1 MADIQHNRKIRIGD
15 VLKELD
21 YINDDELEEALAYQR
36 EHRGVRL
43 GQTLINLGYITEDQ
57 MLDALSKRLDVP
69 LVDIGAVDVDIDAV
83 RLVPENVAQE
93 TSTLPIAATDS
104 TITIVTDDPLNFYGI
119 EEIRQLTGRSVEVK
133 LAKHTPIV
141 RAQQYYYAEVNPFT
155 EAEDASLD
163 FNSLSDLAQI
173 DVTADASDAPIVNLL
188 NSLIQRAYRAGA
200 SDIHIEPF
208 QDFTNIRI
216 RVDGIIND
224 YLTVSRTV
232 HAPLLARVKIVSNM
246 DIAERYL
253 PQDGHF
259 RTMVAGEDVNVRVSV
274 IPTVY
279 GEKAVLRLLSN
290 NTKIEHT
297 TTYGMLDG
305 DYEKFCKI
313 LAAPN
318 GIIYLTGPT
327 GSGKTTTLYMVL
339 QALSNELV
347 NISTIEDP
355 VEKNIPRI
363 TQVQVNE
370 TAGLTFDVGLRSL
383 MRQDPD
389 IIMVGETRDATTA
402 AIAVRAA
409 ITGHLVFSTLHTN
422 NAASSIAR
430 LIDMGVEPFMV
441 SSSLAG
447 VVAQRLMRK
456 VCPHCAEQRAATEH
470 EVEIL
475 GLAPGTQVMLTEG
488 KGCRNCNQTG
498 YRDRIAIHEI
508 LQVDRTIRRMINDKK
523 SVDDV
528 QAYAV
533 ANQGMKTL
541 ADAASAAVI
550 AGKTTLEEY
559 LKIVYQA

>member
-1 MADIQHNRKIRIGD
+1 MADIQQNRKLRIGD

-43 GQTLINLGYITEDQ
+43 GQTLIDLGYITEDQ
-57 MLDALSKRLDVP
+57 LLDALSKRLDVP

-83 RLVPENVAQE
+83 RLVPENIAQE

-141 RAQQYYYAEVNPFT
+141 RAQQYYYAEVSPFM

-188 NSLIQRAYRAGA
+188 NSLIQHAYRAGA

-224 YLTVSRTV
+224 YLTIKRSV

-297 TTYGMLDG
+297 TTYGMLDE

-313 LAAPN
+313 LAVPN

-389 IIMVGETRDATTA
+389 IIMVGETRARHRRARRHHRPPRLLDAAHQQRRELHRAPHRHGRRAVHGVVVACRRGGA
-402 AIAVRAA
+402 APHAQGVPALRRAA
-409 ITGHLVFSTLHTN
+409 PRHR
-422 NAASSIAR
+422 AR
-430 LIDMGVEPFMV
+430 GRDLGPRPGD
-441 SSSLAG
+441 AG
-447 VVAQRLMRK
+447 DAHRGQ
-456 VCPHCAEQRAATEH
+456 
-470 EVEIL
+470 
-475 GLAPGTQVMLTEG
+475 GLPQL
-488 KGCRNCNQTG
+488 QP
-498 YRDRIAIHEI
+498 DR
-508 LQVDRTIRRMINDKK
+508 VP
-523 SVDDV
+523 
-528 QAYAV
+528 
-533 ANQGMKTL
+533 
-541 ADAASAAVI
+541 
-550 AGKTTLEEY
+550 
-559 LKIVYQA
+559 

>member
-1 MADIQHNRKIRIGD
+1 MASIQQNRKIRIGD

-141 RAQQYYYAEVNPFT
+141 RAQQYYYAEVSPFM

-188 NSLIQRAYRAGA
+188 NSLIQHAYRAGA

-216 RVDGIIND
+216 RVDGIISD
-224 YLTVSRTV
+224 YLTIKRSV

-297 TTYGMLDG
+297 TTYGMLDE
-305 DYEKFCKI
+305 DYEKF
-313 LAAPN
+313 
-318 GIIYLTGPT
+318 
-327 GSGKTTTLYMVL
+327 
-339 QALSNELV
+339 
-347 NISTIEDP
+347 
-355 VEKNIPRI
+355 
-363 TQVQVNE
+363 
-370 TAGLTFDVGLRSL
+370 
-383 MRQDPD
+383 
-389 IIMVGETRDATTA
+389 
-402 AIAVRAA
+402 
-409 ITGHLVFSTLHTN
+409 
-422 NAASSIAR
+422 
-430 LIDMGVEPFMV
+430 
-441 SSSLAG
+441 
-447 VVAQRLMRK
+447 
-456 VCPHCAEQRAATEH
+456 
-470 EVEIL
+470 
-475 GLAPGTQVMLTEG
+475 
-488 KGCRNCNQTG
+488 
-498 YRDRIAIHEI
+498 
-508 LQVDRTIRRMINDKK
+508 
-523 SVDDV
+523 
-528 QAYAV
+528 
-533 ANQGMKTL
+533 
-541 ADAASAAVI
+541 
-550 AGKTTLEEY
+550 
-559 LKIVYQA
+559 